1 MKSGQLKKLNT
12 MNPTIKQ
19 QAQALIKLE
28 EARLEKI
35 NNKRKELFAAYE
47 DVVKRDVIAK
57 LNTANLADVQIFPSE
72 GRQYHT
78 VRVASSAGVNE
89 YRKYKR
95 CYKPNGVSSYS
106 VIETLRLLLRHKI
119 ITKKQLSKLA

>member
-1 MKSGQLKKLNT
+1 

-28 EARLEKI
+28 EARLEKV
-35 NNKRKELFAAYE
+35 NNKRKELLAAYE
-47 DVVKRDVIAK
+47 NAVKQDILAK
-57 LNTANLADVQIFPSE
+57 LNTVNPTDIHIFPTE

-78 VRVASSAGVNE
+78 VRVASSAGANE

-119 ITKKQLSKLA
+119 ITKKQLSKLV